1 MYFDRKII
9 MLDTVVPDRVTAETL
24 IATKLYT
31 SNVVTTQFKDAVLK
45 REQHFPT
52 GLQTETVGVAIPHTD
67 ADKVL
72 VPQIGF
78 MRLKEPVIFKQMGDN
93 ADVSVKFIFMLAL
106 KKSEEQLTMLQNLML
121 LFQNQQVIKEIE
133 QVSSKES
140 FIALMKKN
148 GIEK

>member
-1 MYFDRKII
+1 
-9 MLDTVVPDRVTAETL
+9 
-24 IATKLYT
+24 
-31 SNVVTTQFKDAVLK
+31 
-45 REQHFPT
+45 
-52 GLQTETVGVAIPHTD
+52 
-67 ADKVL
+67 
-72 VPQIGF
+72 